1 MSYSKDNKNFIHQN
15 LVLEMRGLPNA
26 DKLAKYELKKEDN
39 RKRLAKSYLICGN
52 DKEKLEFYNEAFSI
66 NSFFESDFLMLNL
79 FFESQSANYFTSL
92 TDNNCFDNL
101 NFQNTTELPF
111 KFWNYMKSPLSKK
124 MEGFLKQ
131 EIIFLIDEITDMKWC
146 EESEKTNFIVRKYA
160 EWLITNFKNPTCLN
174 QVLYSVQ
181 LFCKIW
187 NSVPHF
193 IKFNNLKAI
202 IFVKELN
209 RHFDDLKNNNQYL
222 DLEKYFNL
230 ICDEFKILLTNE
242 LKYCPL
248 IDEKNFDLYS
258 TQYNSEI
265 ENFKNRIDFFKKIN
279 ISFVDL
285 TYLAIF
291 KQLCDTIDLALINKI
306 NSDLKQKIN
315 NFEIP
320 TKDELKFIE
329 NLESNQDI
337 NKIKFEFYRNQY
349 LYEKLD
355 YI

>member
-1 MSYSKDNKNFIHQN
+1 M
-15 LVLEMRGLPNA
+15 
-26 DKLAKYELKKEDN
+26 
-39 RKRLAKSYLICGN
+39 
-52 DKEKLEFYNEAFSI
+52 
-66 NSFFESDFLMLNL
+66 
-79 FFESQSANYFTSL
+79 
-92 TDNNCFDNL
+92 
-101 NFQNTTELPF
+101 
-111 KFWNYMKSPLSKK
+111 
-124 MEGFLKQ
+124 
-131 EIIFLIDEITDMKWC
+131 
-146 EESEKTNFIVRKYA
+146 
-160 EWLITNFKNPTCLN
+160 
-174 QVLYSVQ
+174 
-181 LFCKIW
+181 
-187 NSVPHF
+187 
-193 IKFNNLKAI
+193 
-202 IFVKELN
+202 
-209 RHFDDLKNNNQYL
+209 KNNNQYL

>member
-1 MSYSKDNKNFIHQN
+1 
-15 LVLEMRGLPNA
+15 
-26 DKLAKYELKKEDN
+26 
-39 RKRLAKSYLICGN
+39 
-52 DKEKLEFYNEAFSI
+52 
-66 NSFFESDFLMLNL
+66 
-79 FFESQSANYFTSL
+79 
-92 TDNNCFDNL
+92 
-101 NFQNTTELPF
+101 
-111 KFWNYMKSPLSKK
+111 
-124 MEGFLKQ
+124 
-131 EIIFLIDEITDMKWC
+131 
-146 EESEKTNFIVRKYA
+146 
-160 EWLITNFKNPTCLN
+160 
-174 QVLYSVQ
+174 
-181 LFCKIW
+181 
-187 NSVPHF
+187 
-193 IKFNNLKAI
+193 
-202 IFVKELN
+202 
-209 RHFDDLKNNNQYL
+209 LKNNNQYL

-230 ICDEFKILLTNE
+230 ICDKFKILLINE

-265 ENFKNRIDFFKKIN
+265 GNFKNRIDFLKKIN

-320 TKDELKFIE
+320 TKDELKFID